1 MTASEFTKI
10 IGLIKGAF
18 PHIDRFKDD
27 DVKDVWYECL
37 SDLEFDTARVA
48 TLNTI
53 KSAKDFP
60 PDIATIREEY
70 ANIISAEKK
79 RIGAIRDQYR
89 NAKAEYPGT
98 IEDGYAW
105 EEWLS
110 RVQDERSSVI
120 LYGIIKQYIRQCEE
134 NNTINS
140 IMDFK
145 ECVKTI
151 CRDNDKKIFFKEA
164 E

>member
-37 SDLEFDTARVA
+37 EDLDYDKARVA
-48 TLNTI
+48 TLNAI

-70 ANIISAEKK
+70 SKIVESEKHELGEIK
-79 RIGAIRDQYR
+79 RFYEQARSY
-89 NAKAEYPGT
+89 YPGSGKN
-98 IEDGYAW
+98 GYGW
-105 EEWLS
+105 EEWKARAKDKKTAELFYQ
-110 RVQDERSSVI
+110 VVA
-120 LYGIIKQYIRQCEE
+120 QYVALTDKTGETPI
-134 NNTINS
+134 
-140 IMDFK
+140 DFR
-145 ECVKTI
+145 ECIKTI
-151 CRDNDKKIFFKEA
+151 CRDNDGKIYFK
-164 E
+164 